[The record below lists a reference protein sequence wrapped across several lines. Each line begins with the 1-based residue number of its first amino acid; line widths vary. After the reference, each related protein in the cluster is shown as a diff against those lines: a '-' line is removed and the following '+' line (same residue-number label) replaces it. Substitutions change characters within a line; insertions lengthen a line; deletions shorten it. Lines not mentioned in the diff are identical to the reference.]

1 AVVFRSRVCRTT
13 PSTSGFDQ
21 TAVSQCLGDVD
32 VFPATITLAL
42 PSKGAIADPTL
53 NFLRDCGLRVEK
65 PNQRQ
70 YTGNIPAIPAMNV
83 LFQRVN
89 DVLYKV
95 ADGTVQIGITGL
107 DIVQEHPHQDVLVV
121 HEGLGYGHCSLVVA
135 VPETWVDVDAM
146 LDLAD
151 VAFDFREHQQ
161 RNLRVATKY
170 PTLTRQ
176 FFYRHGLHHFTL
188 VNAEGAI
195 EAAPTLGYAD
205 IIVDVTQ
212 TGTTL
217 RENHLKVL
225 ADGVITEAQAC
236 LIGNRRQMQQNP
248 AVLNS
253 LRLMLEY
260 IDGALIG
267 RNYYQVTVNI
277 QGEDAESVAQK
288 IWNNPI
294 TRGLQGPTIAPI
306 YGSDTTNQGQWY
318 TVTIIVSGKD
328 LLPAVEYVRTVGGT
342 QTIVTPV
349 RYVFLERSPSY
360 LRLLDNLKL

>member
-1 AVVFRSRVCRTT
+1 MSDNF
-13 PSTSGFDQ
+13 
-21 TAVSQCLGDVD
+21 L
-32 VFPATITLAL
+32 TLAL

-70 YTGNIPAIPAMNV
+70 YTGLMPAIPNV
-83 LFQRVN
+83 AILFQRVN

-95 ADGTVQIGITGL
+95 ADGTVPVGITGL
-107 DIVQEHPHQDVLVV
+107 DVVHEHPHQDVLVI
-121 HEGLGYGHCSLVVA
+121 HDGLGYGHCSLVVA
-135 VPETWVDVDAM
+135 VPETWADVDSL

-151 VAFDFREHQQ
+151 IALDFRENHRQT
-161 RNLRVATKY
+161 LRIATKY

-176 FFYRHGLHHFTL
+176 FFHNQGIHHFTL

-225 ADGVITEAQAC
+225 PDGIIIESQAC
-236 LIGNRRQMQQNP
+236 LVGNRRILREKP
-248 AVLNS
+248 AMLNT
-253 LRLMLEY
+253 LRGLLEY

-267 RNYYQVTVNI
+267 RNYYQLTANI
-277 QGEDAESVAQK
+277 QGDDAESVARK
-288 IWNNPI
+288 VAGNPV
-294 TRGLQGPTIAPI
+294 TQGLQGPTIAPI
-306 YGSDTTNQGQWY
+306 YGIQPDSRWH
-318 TVTIIVSGKD
+318 TVTVIVSGKK
-328 LLPAVEYVRTVGGT
+328 LLEAVEYLRDIGGMQTV
-342 QTIVTPV
+342 VTPV
-349 RYVFLERSPSY
+349 RYVFMEQSPTFA
-360 LRLLDNLKL
+360 RLLEALR